1 MKELFQFLFSQ
12 KKYWLIP
19 VILILMLIG
28 SIIIFATS
36 SALSPF
42 IYTLF

>member
-1 MKELFQFLFSQ
+1 MKELFQFLLSK

-19 VILILMLIG
+19 VIIVLLIIGILIV
-28 SIIIFATS
+28 FAGS

>member
-1 MKELFQFLFSQ
+1 MKEIFSYLIEN

-19 VILILMLIG
+19 IVVILLFLG
-28 SIIIFATS
+28 AIIIFAGS

>member
-1 MKELFQFLFSQ
+1 MKELFEFLLSK

-19 VILILMLIG
+19 VIMVLLIISILIV
-28 SIIIFATS
+28 FAGS

>member
-1 MKELFQFLFSQ
+1 MKELFEYLFLN

-19 VILILMLIG
+19 LVVILVLLG
-28 SIIIFATS
+28 FIIVFAGS

>member
-1 MKELFQFLFSQ
+1 MKELFEFLWS
-12 KKYWLIP
+12 KKKFWLIP
-19 VILILMLIG
+19 VIIVLLLVGFLIV
-28 SIIIFATS
+28 FAGS

>member
-1 MKELFQFLFSQ
+1 MKELFQFLLSK

-19 VILILMLIG
+19 VIMVLLIISILIV
-28 SIIIFATS
+28 FAGS

>member
-1 MKELFQFLFSQ
+1 MKELFEFLWSK
-12 KKYWLIP
+12 KKYWIIP
-19 VILILMLIG
+19 VAFVLILLG
-28 SIIIFATS
+28 YIIIYAAS